1 MSAET
6 VIQFAAEDATASLA
20 LRGAEPISWQ
30 VGGRELVW
38 RGPA

>member
-6 VIQFAAEDATASLA
+6 AIQLTAEDATASLA
-20 LRGAEPISWQ
+20 LRGAEPVSWR
-30 VGGRELVW
+30 VGGRELIW